1 MGNGSSGLD
10 MSNVDGLIDVED
22 ADITVNSNFNLN
34 FDWGTIGI
42 IVGACVAILI
52 VIFVIVYFC
61 GRGSATCCDNVCC
74 KGRALVR
81 QRQVQKDMAKI
92 QRDVAIANVVAA
104 QSNNAS
110 NYAPG
115 NASYVN
121 NGYSTVSYM
130 PGVNRQQPLPEGNSS
145 LYNQINLP
153 MTSTA
158 LAKTSNFDGHPSAR
172 KYALKSSSIYR
183 KDEIVPVDDVRMG
196 ELVYYRGEMHQM
208 VPLSRTNRPLP
219 SKMGPTK
226 KITNGKRTDSR
237 AITNRSSISNRTP
250 SIRSY
255 PKSKNSRSY
264 V

>member
-1 MGNGSSGLD
+1 MA
-10 MSNVDGLIDVED
+10 NVDGLIDVES
-22 ADITVNSNFNLN
+22 ADVTVNSSFNLN

-42 IVGACVAILI
+42 IVGACVAVLI

-92 QRDVAIANVVAA
+92 QRDVAIANVVA

-130 PGVNRQQPLPEGNSS
+130 PAVHRQQQLPEGNSS

-158 LAKTSNFDGHPSAR
+158 LTKTSNFDGHPSSR

-219 SKMGPTK
+219 MKMGPTK
-226 KITNGKRTDSR
+226 KITNGKRTASR
-237 AITNRSSISNRTP
+237 AITNRSSNSNRTTSNRTT
-250 SIRSY
+250 SIRSI
-255 PKSKNSRSY
+255 PKSTNSRSY

>member
-1 MGNGSSGLD
+1 M
-10 MSNVDGLIDVED
+10 I
-22 ADITVNSNFNLN
+22 
-34 FDWGTIGI
+34 FDTEK
-42 IVGACVAILI
+42 
-52 VIFVIVYFC
+52 
-61 GRGSATCCDNVCC
+61 VCC

-92 QRDVAIANVVAA
+92 QRDVAIANVVA

-121 NGYSTVSYM
+121 VSEPYYSFTFSIWSIFMRGLVTIFSQNGYSTVSYM
-130 PGVNRQQPLPEGNSS
+130 PAVHRQQQLPEGNSS

-158 LAKTSNFDGHPSAR
+158 LTKTSNFDGHPSSR

-208 VPLSRTNRPLP
+208 VPLSRTNR
-219 SKMGPTK
+219 
-226 KITNGKRTDSR
+226 
-237 AITNRSSISNRTP
+237 
-250 SIRSY
+250 
-255 PKSKNSRSY
+255 
-264 V
+264 